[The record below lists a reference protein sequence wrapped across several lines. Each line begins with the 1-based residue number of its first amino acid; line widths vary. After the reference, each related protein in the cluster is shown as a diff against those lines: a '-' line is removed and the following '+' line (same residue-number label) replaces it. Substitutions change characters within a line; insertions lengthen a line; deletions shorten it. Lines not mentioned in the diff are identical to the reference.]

1 MEPIKPAAAAEA
13 QHDDALAQ
21 LGAGLPLAERLHMQ
35 CLLIDL
41 GAEIDTRGVELIVPG
56 KDLSSPTAVQ
66 SSRPGTTPLAK
77 VAELID
83 AFDQPEC

>member
-1 MEPIKPAAAAEA
+1 LEPIKPAAAAEA

-21 LGAGLPLAERLHMQ
+21 LGAGLPLEERLHIQ

-56 KDLSSPTAVQ
+56 KDLFVTDSGAIEPTAYDAPSQ
-66 SSRPGTTPLAK
+66 